1 MTGFFTKIVGVS
13 FTNEDGSSRQQLLTS
28 LSETL
33 EKEEVYLLLE
43 RQQNNIH
50 DQNAVAVYSFEG
62 KQLGFLSKQ
71 VSETIAP
78 LMDQGTKITATAVT
92 VTGGW
97 PMHYGLNI
105 RLEYS
110 AA

>member
-1 MTGFFTKIVGVS
+1 MSGFFTKVVGVS
-13 FTNEDGSSRQQLLTS
+13 FPNDDGSSRQQIITS
-28 LSETL
+28 LTESI
-33 EKEEVYLLLE
+33 EKEEVLLLLE
-43 RQQNNIH
+43 RQQNNVH

-62 KQLGFLSKQ
+62 KQIGFLSKQ

-78 LMDQGTKITATAVT
+78 LMDQGTKVIATAVT

-97 PMHYGLNI
+97 PMQYGLNI
-105 RLEYS
+105 RLDYQ